1 MALFANFSVMRALS
15 KFSAISSLSLFR
27 HFNHELSPHV
37 FVSLSSVLNFSV
49 MHALSLLLFLSS
61 IYLSLCYF
69 FCHRGNLSATFSVM
83 HSLSVL
89 LFLSSVSLCATF
101 SVMRTL
107 SLCYFFCHAHSLS
120 VLLFLSCALS
130 LSATFSVM
138 RTLSLCYFFCHAHSL
153 SLLLFLSCPL
163 SLSANFSVLHSMIF
177 YHAFSLS
184 AIFSVMP
191 TFSLLFFLSCPLSL
205 CYFFCHAHSLS
216 AIFSVMPTLSLLFF
230 SVMPTLSLLF
240 FCHAH
245 SLSAIFSVMPTL
257 SLLSFL
263 SCTLP
268 ANFSLLR
275 SLPAAMRTLPLLTFL
290 SCTLSLLT
298 FLSRTLITFL
308 SCALSLSANTCKKL
322 VFIYLLLNATKA
334 ASTAA
339 KRTKELGLT
348 VNESVIKPTRDKVK
362 EGTLL
367 NDVGTS
373 MSGFASKLSSAGTK
387 GWQGLSSTLW
397 GGEPKTTLATA
408 DTSPGEKTSLLGGG
422 NASPTKGRDP
432 SKNRL
437 LSEDDDSWGSWGAGD
452 WHPGESGSSSSG
464 SSGKLRS
471 PPSEFD
477 PASSS
482 HATTAAAQKK
492 KEMNDLE
499 RWLNDSSIDTDSPKL
514 QSKKTPSK
522 KSDFNSDWDDWQ
534 VGSAQGSPMST
545 NTVSSTQSSMS
556 GSKKK
561 VSPKP
566 QQNNINKNR
575 IDWDD
580 MSGWNDD
587 FTGKQKEPL
596 VGNLVDLSTTDSNQI
611 REESGWDNEVW
622 AQESDEDEWQSLD
635 SGQPNTSRLK

>member
-1 MALFANFSVMRALS
+1 MASPRTRRVLKDLRVKDENTNCFECGTHNPQWVSVTYGIWICLECSGKHRGLGVHLSFVRSVSMDKWKDSELEKMKVGGNQKAREFFESQDDYNDTLSLQEKYNSRAAALYRDKISTEAEGKFWDVENSSARNYIPLQPRLS
-15 KFSAISSLSLFR
+15 SQCMMTSKDGVVTCSGGYQESHSLSRDELDKRKEEFFQKRQMENASRSEDLPPSQGGKYIGFGSSPDPVPQDDFLASSLSSGWASFAR
-27 HFNHELSPHV
+27 SASKFA
-37 FVSLSSVLNFSV
+37 SV
-49 MHALSLLLFLSS
+49 
-61 IYLSLCYF
+61 
-69 FCHRGNLSATFSVM
+69 ATEQ
-83 HSLSVL
+83 
-89 LFLSSVSLCATF
+89 
-101 SVMRTL
+101 
-107 SLCYFFCHAHSLS
+107 
-120 VLLFLSCALS
+120 
-130 LSATFSVM
+130 
-138 RTLSLCYFFCHAHSL
+138 
-153 SLLLFLSCPL
+153 
-163 SLSANFSVLHSMIF
+163 
-177 YHAFSLS
+177 
-184 AIFSVMP
+184 
-191 TFSLLFFLSCPLSL
+191 
-205 CYFFCHAHSLS
+205 
-216 AIFSVMPTLSLLFF
+216 
-230 SVMPTLSLLF
+230 
-240 FCHAH
+240 
-245 SLSAIFSVMPTL
+245 
-257 SLLSFL
+257 
-263 SCTLP
+263 
-268 ANFSLLR
+268 
-275 SLPAAMRTLPLLTFL
+275 
-290 SCTLSLLT
+290 
-298 FLSRTLITFL
+298 
-308 SCALSLSANTCKKL
+308 
-322 VFIYLLLNATKA
+322 ATKA

-339 KRTKELGLT
+339 KRTKELGST

-464 SSGKLRS
+464 SSRKLRS

-545 NTVSSTQSSMS
+545 NTVSSTQSSSMS

-561 VSPKP
+561 VSPKS
-566 QQNNINKNR
+566 QQNNVNKNR

-580 MSGWNDD
+580 VSGWNDD

-596 VGNLVDLSTTDSNQI
+596 VGNLVDLSTTDSNQV